1 MLLAL
6 LGCTENHIVVQEEI
20 DVFYQTPLQAVDVL
34 MVVDNSCSMEPY
46 QTMLSET
53 FSEFVTWFV
62 DAEVSWQIVVTTTDV
77 DDPSIRAVIHSSDT
91 DGGDVFAE
99 SVQVG
104 IDGSGHEM
112 GLEMARRVLETNSD
126 VFREQATFSTVV
138 LSDEEDGSPLAVHEY
153 IRALEDLKGAR
164 ERDLAVVSGIVTIE
178 EGVCGS
184 DWSQR
189 GDRYIAA
196 ADMTGGL
203 IGDICSDSL
212 EEIVYEMG
220 LRSSGLTDTFYLSE
234 EPSPSTLLVSVDEDL
249 LPCEAGDW
257 TYTRLFFKGEERP
270 AIVFDRSAMP
280 ASHAQIA
287 VRYDRGGGS
296 VSAFCPEAQ

>member
-99 SVQVG
+99 SV
-104 IDGSGHEM
+104 
-112 GLEMARRVLETNSD
+112 
-126 VFREQATFSTVV
+126 
-138 LSDEEDGSPLAVHEY
+138 
-153 IRALEDLKGAR
+153 RALTKTRGLLSILVAAAEFEDVPVR
-164 ERDLAVVSGIVTIE
+164 
-178 EGVCGS
+178 
-184 DWSQR
+184 R
-189 GDRYIAA
+189 GDVQLFRTLFRTPFRTPFRNKGPFPQPGPARSGVLGQESFA
-196 ADMTGGL
+196 SGGL
-203 IGDICSDSL
+203 GVQL
-212 EEIVYEMG
+212 
-220 LRSSGLTDTFYLSE
+220 
-234 EPSPSTLLVSVDEDL
+234 DL
-249 LPCEAGDW
+249 HC
-257 TYTRLFFKGEERP
+257 
-270 AIVFDRSAMP
+270 
-280 ASHAQIA
+280 
-287 VRYDRGGGS
+287 
-296 VSAFCPEAQ
+296 